1 MELEI
6 WIIHRKIIWKHLFY
20 AQILR
25 WQINFRSCF
34 SGCSLWSWPPSSPY
48 YSSPS
53 LSLVSS
59 SSSSW
64 FSSLSTGIPSSPS
77 LSHRNSSLSSVLDI
91 NWSYYCQG
99 WTQWWC
105 LLYHWWPEIWCR
117 DQQPTPHLLSS
128 HIAASSGSTTIQWY
142 NNIILSLSR
151 KLWDGNTY

>member
-34 SGCSLWSWPPSSPY
+34 SWCSLWSWPPSSPY

-77 LSHRNSSLSSVLDI
+77 ALFLILTEAIIARAGLSDGVYYITDGRKYDAGTSSQHLTYSHH
-91 NWSYYCQG
+91 
-99 WTQWWC
+99 T
-105 LLYHWWPEIWCR
+105 LLPAL
-117 DQQPTPHLLSS
+117 DQQQSS
-128 HIAASSGSTTIQWY
+128 DTT
-142 NNIILSLSR
+142 L
-151 KLWDGNTY
+151 